1 METRKRSIG
10 LIVFWF
16 CVLLMPLW
24 WQASARAATTPPTID
39 DIVGTY
45 TVADKETYYYF
56 DDGVPRKDYYTG
68 VYALTWRITKTS
80 DSTVHVY
87 IDNWDWP
94 FEAYYKN
101 GFLVQS
107 AGDLINNTSP
117 WGFWVALGIAQ
128 FSGKPG
134 KIKFKGDFGWGQYG
148 GLDEYCEW
156 DPYAGKMIS
165 IDPNYLGSTLASQVD
180 EEAVFVPEKEV
191 ISLAATPPLGI
202 DDILGTYSC
211 KLAGTMYH
219 PTAGMKEKGSLSD
232 TVTIDKVDNYTVNI
246 SSTSGWN
253 LQARCGTNIL
263 MIADADNPDL
273 DANASFGI
281 LLAKGKPGK
290 ISLKGKLYSIM
301 GLGEPDDEFE
311 VAKVSCKQSS
321 P

>member
-1 METRKRSIG
+1 MWTRKRSIG
-10 LIVFWF
+10 FIVFWV
-16 CVLLMPLW
+16 CVLLMLLW
-24 WQASARAATTPPTID
+24 GQGSARAATTPPTID
-39 DIVGTY
+39 EIVGTY

-56 DDGVPRKDYYTG
+56 DDGVPHKDYYTG

-107 AGDLINNTSP
+107 AGDLINNTP
-117 WGFWVALGIAQ
+117 PRGYWVALGIAT

-134 KIKFKGDFGWGQYG
+134 KVKFKGDFGWGQYG

-165 IDPNYLGSTLASQVD
+165 PDPNYLGSTLANQVD
-180 EEAVFVPEKEV
+180 EEAVSGLEKEV
-191 ISLAATPPLGI
+191 FPLAATPPLTI
-202 DDILGTYSC
+202 DDVPGTYSC
-211 KLAGTMYH
+211 KLTSTLYYLTAGT
-219 PTAGMKEKGSLSD
+219 KEKGTFSGTL
-232 TVTIDKVDNYTVNI
+232 TITKIDD
-246 SSTSGWN
+246 STLRIDSWWGIVE
-253 LQARCGTNIL
+253 AHYGPGIL
-263 MIADADNPDL
+263 MVANVDNPDL
-273 DANASFGI
+273 DTYAQFGI

-290 ISLKGKLYSIM
+290 ISLKGKINSIM
-301 GLGEPDDEFE
+301 DLGADDDEFE
-311 VAKVSCKQSS
+311 VGKVSCKQSS